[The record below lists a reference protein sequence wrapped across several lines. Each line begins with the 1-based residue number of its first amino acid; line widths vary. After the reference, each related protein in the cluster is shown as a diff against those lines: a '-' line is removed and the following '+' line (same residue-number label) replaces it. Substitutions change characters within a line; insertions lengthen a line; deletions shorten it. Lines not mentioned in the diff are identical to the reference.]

1 MCWKFQGTKPNLER
15 GARVYW
21 TYYYLKTASWASLAK
36 RFGKTAA
43 YLNQLAFHWAQK
55 NNKPWPPVDADDQ
68 RVKYYKTSYREICL
82 KSWKALQAPTISLM
96 ILSRSPPQQKRW
108 IGQVNERRSK
118 FDFVFGDSRKAPPKR
133 APPRNL

>member
-68 RVKYYKTSYREICL
+68 RVKYYKTSYRENMPEKL
-82 KSWKALQAPTISLM
+82 EGAP
-96 ILSRSPPQQKRW
+96 SPHDL
-108 IGQVNERRSK
+108 
-118 FDFVFGDSRKAPPKR
+118 FDDFIEIAPATETMDWPS
-133 APPRNL
+133 